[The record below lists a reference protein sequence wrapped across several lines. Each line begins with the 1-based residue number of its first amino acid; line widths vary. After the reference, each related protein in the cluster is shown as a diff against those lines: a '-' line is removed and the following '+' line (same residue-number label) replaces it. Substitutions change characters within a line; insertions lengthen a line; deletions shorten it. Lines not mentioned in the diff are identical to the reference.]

1 MRRMRYTMAVR
12 NPETLEV
19 HALLEGSVVPSW
31 ASELVAEV
39 DTVAGPEPVAV
50 EGGLAAPPTPEPT
63 DVGGVKPDKT
73 WTGAAIR
80 AFAGDRGIDL
90 GEASTKADMLA
101 VIEAV

>member
-19 HALLEGSVVPSW
+19 RALLEGSVVPSW

-50 EGGLAAPPTPEPT
+50 EVGEAAPPTPEPT

-80 AFAGDRGIDL
+80 AFAGDHGIDL